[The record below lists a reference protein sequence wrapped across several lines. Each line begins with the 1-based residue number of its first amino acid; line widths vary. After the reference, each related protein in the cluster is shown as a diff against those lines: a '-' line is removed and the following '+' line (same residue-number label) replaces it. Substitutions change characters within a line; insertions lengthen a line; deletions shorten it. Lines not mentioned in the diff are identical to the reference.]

1 MTDRAWMAAPV
12 RLEVAGPGGRRFPA
26 DVLAAASPRRRVS
39 LLELV
44 ADVTEQERLRA
55 RLTEAER
62 LAAVGE
68 LAASVAHEIRN
79 PLAAIVN
86 AASLLEQEET
96 LTPGSGADAGRGQEG
111 DSPAQRDPLGLPRL
125 RPPAR
130 GEAAEGDIRRSW
142 TTWPRSSGRTRPARR
157 ARARSSD
164 VDPEVPPFAFDAD
177 QLTQVLWNVAIN
189 GMQAMDGCGELRI
202 DVGRDN
208 GEVVIT
214 VSDTGRGIP
223 PEDRQR
229 VFEPFYSKKRGGTGL
244 GLSIARRIIAAHGGR
259 IDVESTVGWGSRF
272 MIRLPVDGVETMATI
287 LVVDDEPSARTTLA
301 LLLSK
306 RGHHVTQAEGV
317 QAAAKALADESFDVV
332 VTDLRMPDGDGLEV
346 LRRPALTRRTR
357 R

>member
-1 MTDRAWMAAPV
+1 M
-12 RLEVAGPGGRRFPA
+12 
-26 DVLAAASPRRRVS
+26 
-39 LLELV
+39 
-44 ADVTEQERLRA
+44 
-55 RLTEAER
+55 
-62 LAAVGE
+62 
-68 LAASVAHEIRN
+68 
-79 PLAAIVN
+79 
-86 AASLLEQEET
+86 
-96 LTPGSGADAGRGQEG
+96 
-111 DSPAQRDPLGLPRL
+111 
-125 RPPAR
+125 
-130 GEAAEGDIRRSW
+130 
-142 TTWPRSSGRTRPARR
+142 
-157 ARARSSD
+157 
-164 VDPEVPPFAFDAD
+164 PPFAFDAD

-214 VSDTGRGIP
+214 VSDTGRGIRP
-223 PEDRQR
+223 RTASACSSPSTRR
-229 VFEPFYSKKRGGTGL
+229 SGAGPGSA
-244 GLSIARRIIAAHGGR
+244 SIARRIIAAHGGR

-272 MIRLPVDGVETMATI
+272 MIRLPVDGAETMATI

-346 LRRPALTRRTR
+346 LRRRALTRRTR